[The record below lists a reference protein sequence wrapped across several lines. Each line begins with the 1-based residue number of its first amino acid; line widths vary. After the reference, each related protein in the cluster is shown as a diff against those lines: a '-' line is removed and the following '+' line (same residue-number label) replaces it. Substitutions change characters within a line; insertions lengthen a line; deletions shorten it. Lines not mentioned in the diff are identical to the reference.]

1 MSHIVDT
8 LLAVAVMVLIM
19 FFGIS
24 IAQAQVNISEARSC
38 KEEIIAELEN
48 SEYNPAVIN
57 ECIRQA
63 GENGYTLSVTLY
75 RKGQAKVTYTSADV
89 ENTAITDAQA
99 AEVVLGYQY
108 RLTFLGEN
116 NMHYIRGFAR

>member
-19 FFGIS
+19 FFGMS

-48 SEYNPAVIN
+48 GAYNPAVIN

-75 RKGQAKVTYTSADV
+75 RKGQEKVIYTSADI
-89 ENTAITDAQA
+89 ENAAITDVRA
-99 AEVVLGYQY
+99 AEVVLGYKY
-108 RLTFLGEN
+108 RLTFLGESSV
-116 NMHYIRGFAR
+116 HYIRGFAR